1 MQENIH
7 ISLMQTNTC
16 QDMMCKSQINLL
28 QCALS
33 FPESNITINYTHVQ
47 QYGKSNTVT
56 TMAPEPSVVALEN
69 TKSLGISTDS
79 S

>member
-7 ISLMQTNTC
+7 ISLKQTNTC

-47 QYGKSNTVT
+47 QYGKSNIVT

-69 TKSLGISTDS
+69 TKSLGLFDS